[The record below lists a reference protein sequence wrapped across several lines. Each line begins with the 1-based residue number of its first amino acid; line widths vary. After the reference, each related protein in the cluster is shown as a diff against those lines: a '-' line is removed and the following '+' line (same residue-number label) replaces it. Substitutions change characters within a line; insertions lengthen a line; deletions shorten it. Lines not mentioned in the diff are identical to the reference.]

1 MEKEKPEVE
10 IIIKRHQQLFELLQ
24 NPQMMWRVLLSL
36 FLIIIVIFLG
46 LTIIVLTIKR
56 YYPYHEIETTIQG
69 ASIVKSEDKEV
80 IYWLFNTADLW
91 ANSGIEV
98 HEGDELTIKASGA
111 SYTAI
116 HHLVNA
122 TDFNYMPQDKW
133 VGTEGQPKFTQ
144 RDLLRAGFRINKN
157 YDEGILL
164 MKVLPKENA
173 NDDEQWITNA
183 PDSILTGGY
192 IEVIGKER
200 KSLKISKN
208 GILHFAVNDIVL
220 TNEIIDS
227 MYSQWIDMLPDSI
240 EHEKGKRIRM
250 LKGQLK
256 QAFKNGKVDSIMGLV
271 NRDKLLS
278 ASEKIIEKGLGIGHY
293 PIIDND
299 SSFYKAYPVINELVY
314 YKQHKFRDAWY
325 VDNLGSFL
333 IIIERKK

>member
-46 LTIIVLTIKR
+46 LTFIVLTIKR

-98 HEGDELTIKASGA
+98 YEGDELTIKASGA

-122 TDFNYMPQDKW
+122 ADFNYMPQDKW
-133 VGTEGQPKFTQ
+133 VGTEGQPKFTP
-144 RDLLRAGFRINKN
+144 RDLLRAEFRINKN

-164 MKVLPKENA
+164 MKVLPKEDA
-173 NDDEQWITNA
+173 NNDEKWITSK

-220 TNEIIDS
+220 TNEVIDS

-240 EHEKGKRIRM
+240 FKPISKDP
-250 LKGQLK
+250 LKKELMK
-256 QAFKNGKVDSIMGLV
+256 AFKNCNVKSIKGLV
-271 NRDKLLS
+271 NNDKLVF
-278 ASEKIIEKGLGIGHY
+278 ASKNIIEKGLEIGRY
-293 PIIDND
+293 PVINND
-299 SSFYKAYPVINELVY
+299 SSYFNAYPVINELVY
-314 YKQHKFRDAWY
+314 YKQKSFRDAWY